1 MTEYVGLNHRQV
13 VGVFTHHLGI
23 PELAY
28 FRQLIYERTAVQTQQ
43 RSTTK
48 LYITVVYVSQTPI
61 LYHAIQHEHAF
72 IVKSNNVLK

>member
-1 MTEYVGLNHRQV
+1 MTEDVGLNRRQV

-48 LYITVVYVSQTPI
+48 LYITVVRLTN
-61 LYHAIQHEHAF
+61 
-72 IVKSNNVLK
+72 SNSLPHYSARTRVHSKE